1 MSTSKEAVKAILQK
15 NKKSFLSG
23 EEIGDRL
30 GLSRNAIWKAV
41 RSLRAEGYLIDAET
55 RKGYC
60 LQAEPDLLEEEQ
72 IKTCLRNL
80 SAPVGNTTS
89 LYQFSALAG
98 LPAFHLQVFQEL
110 DSTNQEGKR
119 LAIAGAESGTVIL
132 ADRQTAGRGRMTNA
146 FASPAGGL
154 YFSLLLRP
162 YTEGMSVQAKERN
175 LAAGDVQGEKSG
187 DLTAGNLQGEK
198 IRTLAAG
205 NVQEENAGNLA
216 AGDLE
221 EDSGQQAVYLAIS
234 DPKEIM
240 TRSLAAACSGVHRVT
255 GKKLTCQR
263 NDLYLDSKKVGG
275 ILTESGYEFESGLL
289 QWVVIGIGLNVK
301 TDLLELP
308 EETRERAGSLFPA
321 EYDLPVKNELA
332 AGILLELA
340 GRLMDKKV

>member
-1 MSTSKEAVKAILQK
+1 MSTSKEVVKAILQK

-23 EEIGDRL
+23 EEIGDCL

-80 SAPVGNTTS
+80 SAPVRNAAPFD
-89 LYQFSALAG
+89 QFSTLAG

-162 YTEGMSVQAKERN
+162 YTEGMSVQAKERT
-175 LAAGDVQGEKSG
+175 LAAGDVQGE
-187 DLTAGNLQGEK
+187 
-198 IRTLAAG
+198 
-205 NVQEENAGNLA
+205 NAGNLA
-216 AGDLE
+216 AEDLE
-221 EDSGQQAVYLAIS
+221 EDSGKQAVYLAIS

-240 TRSLAAACSGVHRVT
+240 TRSLAAACAGVLRVT
-255 GKKLTCQR
+255 GKKLTWQR

>member
-1 MSTSKEAVKAILQK
+1 MPGYLELRRGGKCMSTSKESVKAILQK

-60 LQAEPDLLEEEQ
+60 LQAEPDLLEGEQ

-80 SAPVGNTTS
+80 SAPVRKAAS
-89 LYQFSALAG
+89 PDQFSTLAS

-162 YTEGMSVQAKERN
+162 YTEERGVQAKERT
-175 LAAGDVQGEKSG
+175 LAAGDVQGEKIRN
-187 DLTAGNLQGEK
+187 LTAGNVQAEK
-198 IRTLAAG
+198 I
-205 NVQEENAGNLA
+205 GNLA
-216 AGDLE
+216 AGDE
-221 EDSGQQAVYLAIS
+221 EENSGKQAVYLAIS

-240 TRSLAAACSGVHRVT
+240 TRSLAAACAGVLRVT
-255 GKKLTCQR
+255 GKKLTWQR

-301 TDLLELP
+301 TDLLKLP

>member
-60 LQAEPDLLEEEQ
+60 LQAEPDLLEGEQ

-80 SAPVGNTTS
+80 SAPVRKAAPFD
-89 LYQFSALAG
+89 QFSALAG
-98 LPAFHLQVFQEL
+98 LPTFHLQVFQEL

-162 YTEGMSVQAKERN
+162 YTEGMGVRAKER
-175 LAAGDVQGEKSG
+175 
-187 DLTAGNLQGEK
+187 
-198 IRTLAAG
+198 
-205 NVQEENAGNLA
+205 NLA

-221 EDSGQQAVYLAIS
+221 EDSGQQAVYLAVS

-240 TRSLAAACSGVHRVT
+240 TRSLASACAGVLRVT
-255 GKKLTCQR
+255 GKKLTWQR

-301 TDLLELP
+301 TDLSELP

>member
-1 MSTSKEAVKAILQK
+1 MSTSKGAVKAILQK

-60 LQAEPDLLEEEQ
+60 LQAEPDLLEGEQ
-72 IKTCLRNL
+72 IKTCLWNL
-80 SAPVGNTTS
+80 SAPVRNAAS
-89 LYQFSALAG
+89 LYQFSALAS
-98 LPAFHLQVFQEL
+98 LPAFHLHVFQEL

-162 YTEGMSVQAKERN
+162 YTEGMSVQAKEGT
-175 LAAGDVQGEKSG
+175 LAAGDVQEEN
-187 DLTAGNLQGEK
+187 AG
-198 IRTLAAG
+198 TLAAG
-205 NVQEENAGNLA
+205 DAQEENAGNLA
-216 AGDLE
+216 AEDLE
-221 EDSGQQAVYLAIS
+221 EDSGKQAVYLAIS

-240 TRSLAAACSGVHRVT
+240 TRSLAATCAGVLRVT
-255 GKKLTCQR
+255 GKKLTWQR

-301 TDLLELP
+301 TNLLELP

>member
-1 MSTSKEAVKAILQK
+1 MSTSKESVKAILQK

-60 LQAEPDLLEEEQ
+60 LQAEPDLLEGEQ

-80 SAPVGNTTS
+80 SAPIRNAAS
-89 LYQFSALAG
+89 LYQFSTLAS

-162 YTEGMSVQAKERN
+162 YTEGK
-175 LAAGDVQGEKSG
+175 
-187 DLTAGNLQGEK
+187 
-198 IRTLAAG
+198 
-205 NVQEENAGNLA
+205 
-216 AGDLE
+216 
-221 EDSGQQAVYLAIS
+221 QAVYLAIS

-240 TRSLAAACSGVHRVT
+240 TRSLAATCAGVLRVT
-255 GKKLTCQR
+255 GKKLTWQR

>member
-60 LQAEPDLLEEEQ
+60 LQAEPDLLEGEQ

-80 SAPVGNTTS
+80 SAPVRNAAS
-89 LYQFSALAG
+89 PDQFSTLAG

-162 YTEGMSVQAKERN
+162 YTEGMSVQAKERT
-175 LAAGDVQGEKSG
+175 LAAGDVQG
-187 DLTAGNLQGEK
+187 
-198 IRTLAAG
+198 
-205 NVQEENAGNLA
+205 ENAGNLA

-221 EDSGQQAVYLAIS
+221 EDSGKQAVYLAIS

-240 TRSLAAACSGVHRVT
+240 IRSLAAACAGVLRVT
-255 GKKLTCQR
+255 GKKLTWQR

-301 TDLLELP
+301 TDLSELP

>member
-80 SAPVGNTTS
+80 SAPVRNAAS
-89 LYQFSALAG
+89 LYQFSALPG

-162 YTEGMSVQAKERN
+162 YTEGMSVQAKERTLAAGDVQEEKIGN
-175 LAAGDVQGEKSG
+175 LAGDVQGEKIRDLAG
-187 DLTAGNLQGEK
+187 DVQEEK
-198 IRTLAAG
+198 IRT
-205 NVQEENAGNLA
+205 LA

-221 EDSGQQAVYLAIS
+221 EDSGKQAVYLAIS

-240 TRSLAAACSGVHRVT
+240 TRSLAAACAGVLRVT
-255 GKKLTCQR
+255 GKKLTWQR

-301 TDLLELP
+301 TNLSELP

>member
-60 LQAEPDLLEEEQ
+60 LQAEPDLLEGEQ

-80 SAPVGNTTS
+80 SAPVRNAAS
-89 LYQFSALAG
+89 PDQFSTLAG

-162 YTEGMSVQAKERN
+162 YTEERGVQAKERT
-175 LAAGDVQGEKSG
+175 LAAGDS
-187 DLTAGNLQGEK
+187 
-198 IRTLAAG
+198 
-205 NVQEENAGNLA
+205 
-216 AGDLE
+216 E
-221 EDSGQQAVYLAIS
+221 EDSGKQAVYLAIS

-240 TRSLAAACSGVHRVT
+240 TRSLTAACAGVLRVT
-255 GKKLTCQR
+255 GKKLTWQR

-301 TDLLELP
+301 TDLSELP

-321 EYDLPVKNELA
+321 KYDLPVKNELA

>member
-1 MSTSKEAVKAILQK
+1 MRGYVELRSGGKCMSNSKEAVKAILQK

-80 SAPVGNTTS
+80 SAPVRNATS
-89 LYQFSALAG
+89 LYQFSALAS

-146 FASPAGGL
+146 FVSPAGGL

-162 YTEGMSVQAKERN
+162 YTEGMSVQAKER
-175 LAAGDVQGEKSG
+175 
-187 DLTAGNLQGEK
+187 T
-198 IRTLAAG
+198 
-205 NVQEENAGNLA
+205 LA

-221 EDSGQQAVYLAIS
+221 EDSGKQAVYLAIS

-240 TRSLAAACSGVHRVT
+240 TRSLAAACAGVLRVT
-255 GKKLTCQR
+255 GKKLTWQR

-289 QWVVIGIGLNVK
+289 QWVAIGIGLNVK